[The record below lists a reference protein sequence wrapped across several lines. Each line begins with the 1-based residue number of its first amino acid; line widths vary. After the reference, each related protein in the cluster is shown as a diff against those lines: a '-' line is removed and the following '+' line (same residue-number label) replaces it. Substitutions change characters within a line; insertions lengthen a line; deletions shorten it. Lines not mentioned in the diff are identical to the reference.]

1 MLIIGMYSMRYILF
15 KKVVY
20 SIMVLTLI
28 ILCGV
33 IQISTAHAQTT
44 VTYVNS
50 YGQPLGTATTI
61 GGTTYFS
68 NAQGYSTGTA
78 QVIMPPTIVIPPPN
92 FPPPPPLQAPIV
104 PAVTPLMPILPMAP
118 LLGAR

>member
-1 MLIIGMYSMRYILF
+1 MNEFFEKI
-15 KKVVY
+15 VY

-28 ILCGV
+28 ILCVV
-33 IQISTAHAQTT
+33 IRISTANAQTT

-68 NAQGYSTGTA
+68 NAQGYPTGSS
-78 QVIMPPTIVIPPPN
+78 QFIMPPTIVIPPPN
-92 FPPPPPLQAPIV
+92 FPPPPPLQRPIV
-104 PAVTPLMPILPMAP
+104 PAVTPIMPILPMAP
-118 LLGAR
+118 LLGGR

>member
-1 MLIIGMYSMRYILF
+1 MNWF
-15 KKVVY
+15 FEKVVY
-20 SIMVLTLI
+20 GIMVLTLI
-28 ILCGV
+28 ILCVV
-33 IQISTAHAQTT
+33 IRISTAHAQIT

-68 NAQGYSTGTA
+68 NAQGYPTGTA

-92 FPPPPPLQAPIV
+92 FPLPPPLPSPIV

-118 LLGAR
+118 LLGVR

>member
-1 MLIIGMYSMRYILF
+1 MNWFFEKI
-15 KKVVY
+15 VY
-20 SIMVLTLI
+20 GIMVFTLI
-28 ILCGV
+28 LLCVV
-33 IQISTAHAQTT
+33 IRMSAAYGQTM

-50 YGQPLGTATTI
+50 YGQPIGTATTI

-68 NAQGYSTGTA
+68 NAQGYPTGTA

-92 FPPPPPLQAPIV
+92 FPPPPPLPAPMV

-118 LLGAR
+118 LLGAQ

>member
-1 MLIIGMYSMRYILF
+1 MNWF
-15 KKVVY
+15 FEKVVY
-20 SIMVLTLI
+20 GIMVLTLI
-28 ILCGV
+28 ILCVV
-33 IQISTAHAQTT
+33 IRISTAHAQTT

-50 YGQPLGTATTI
+50 YGQPIGTATTI
-61 GGTTYFS
+61 GSTTYFS
-68 NAQGYSTGTA
+68 NAQGYPTGTA

-92 FPPPPPLQAPIV
+92 FPPPPPLPRPIV